1 MSCSILQPY
10 YGTPL
15 RKLAVDKKYLHPD
28 AICPANSDD
37 TMMNL
42 PTFSAE
48 QMKGLRRTF
57 AMYVKFPKKRWK
69 EIEKAEK
76 LDKEGDRVWENLKE
90 EYLDRFLVNSNTDI
104 TEQGNPKNIEKTQ
117 SGMGPSTSFGI

>member
-1 MSCSILQPY
+1 MDQ
-10 YGTPL
+10 
-15 RKLAVDKKYLHPD
+15 KLK
-28 AICPANSDD
+28 I
-37 TMMNL
+37 
-42 PTFSAE
+42 
-48 QMKGLRRTF
+48 
-57 AMYVKFPKKRWK
+57 KFETLSHLFKHWN
-69 EIEKAEK
+69 EAQDSLAEK